1 MRSRSLVLL
10 SGTATL
16 GLGYWLSEASRDSR
30 EIWLTM
36 GAWIL
41 GFWFAGGLLGG
52 ASDDAKDED
61 DVEDY
66 EYDEA
71 DEEEEA
77 EEEEQ

>member
-10 SGTATL
+10 SGTVTL

-52 ASDDAKDED
+52 SSDEAEDED
-61 DVEDY
+61 EVEVED
-66 EYDEA
+66 
-71 DEEEEA
+71 DEEKEE
-77 EEEEQ
+77 